1 MTIHVCRRPFRWCPL
16 LISTKKNDI
25 LQTIVVVSVQLWVVT
40 LIVFKAK
47 DMNAGYL
54 SFYLHQ
60 IWLRTFLWVLL
71 LMSVQVQYWHDLVSK
86 TQLISR
92 NLSLL
97 VKVCMLVIFVISVNI
112 RGRLLCLQ
120 CCCMPWVR
128 QFSIGK
134 LYIRLR
140 KYFIGCRLSKW

>member
-1 MTIHVCRRPFRWCPL
+1 M
-16 LISTKKNDI
+16 
-25 LQTIVVVSVQLWVVT
+25 VT

-97 VKVCMLVIFVISVNI
+97 VKVCMLVIF
-112 RGRLLCLQ
+112 CD
-120 CCCMPWVR
+120 
-128 QFSIGK
+128 
-134 LYIRLR
+134 
-140 KYFIGCRLSKW
+140 